1 VLTATARISI
11 ISHEVRILESERY
24 FKGQAE
30 RLLKLVFLP
39 RKKPVNRKTAGL
51 MRGEKAVMLYLYD
64 HEDGVTAGE
73 LSKALE
79 IGSGGIANLLNAL
92 EKKELIIRTM
102 SHEDRRKIIVTLDPK
117 GREDITAHRREVL
130 ESTEEMLRRLGK
142 EDTSELIRI
151 LSRMTEIGNEICLE
165 QEGDKNAE
173 TP

>member
-1 VLTATARISI
+1 MLTATARIPI
-11 ISHEVRILESERY
+11 ISHEVRILECERY
-24 FKGQAE
+24 FKEQAE

>member
-1 VLTATARISI
+1 MRY
-11 ISHEVRILESERY
+11 LESEKFY
-24 FKGQAE
+24 AEQAE
-30 RLLKLVFLP
+30 QFLKLAFQP
-39 RKKPVNRKTAGL
+39 KKKPVNRKTAGL

-102 SHEDRRKIIVTLDPK
+102 SREDRRKIIVTLDPK
-117 GREDITAHRREVL
+117 GRDDITARRREAL
-130 ESTEEMLRRLGK
+130 EITEEMLRRLGK

-151 LSRMTEIGNEICLE
+151 LTRMTEIGDALYQER
-165 QEGDKNAE
+165 EGDRE
-173 TP
+173 C

>member
-1 VLTATARISI
+1 
-11 ISHEVRILESERY
+11 
-24 FKGQAE
+24 
-30 RLLKLVFLP
+30 
-39 RKKPVNRKTAGL
+39 

>member
-1 VLTATARISI
+1 MTATARISI